1 MNRVRISDWQKIKQ
15 QHGNYLHI
23 RKGLAILCVFVM
35 VLQFGN
41 ITAYAASIDGE
52 KGTLKVSSDSSYL
65 YFNYEG
71 EWLNYLS
78 DQIQVST
85 NGGDSLGALSAI
97 ALNQNND
104 GDSSSLTVRNAWSSS
119 ISGASGSVTNSDKKE
134 NYGYKNMKW
143 NIQVP
148 IAAYGEYSFSSMTFT
163 WNGKSVTLPVT
174 NGEIT
179 TETTEEAADKE
190 MNHTTEQITEASAEE
205 NEEQTS
211 SEAGEDKK
219 EITEASTENNSQE
232 ETTESGNGNEAEIS
246 IKKDTSQDIPEN
258 KESGNGIV
266 VSGGIQIDGLYDD
279 WEDIPKTDITYDS
292 NNTDCV
298 HYGQMYTDGTN
309 IYAHFQTNALYTNPM
324 QIHLWYLTIN
334 GQQFALQIRPESNG
348 SIDWGTQIPSSEGT
362 HTNLKVFI
370 GYGSNNECDSNVVF
384 TIYDESH
391 ASDTPGDDIEFS
403 FSMERLSE
411 LTGIPVDQM
420 GTITLTNPNLG
431 GEGVTIAGSSTGPVI
446 GVVAA
451 FILVAAFLRKRSH
464 SKRKAL

>member
-1 MNRVRISDWQKIKQ
+1 MNQVKMSNRKKVKK
-15 QHGNYLHI
+15 LHENFLHT
-23 RKGLAILCVFVM
+23 KKWMALLCVFVM

-41 ITAYAASIDGE
+41 IKAYAASIDGG
-52 KGTLKVSSDSSYL
+52 KGTLKVSADSSYL
-65 YFNYEG
+65 YFSYEG
-71 EWLNYLS
+71 EWSNYLS

-85 NGGDSLGALSAI
+85 NSGDSLGALSAI

-104 GDSSSLTVRNAWSSS
+104 GDSDSLTVRNAWSSS
-119 ISGASGSVTNSDKKE
+119 ISGASGSVTNSGKKE

-148 IAAYGEYSFSSMTFT
+148 VSAYEEYSFTSMTFT
-163 WNGKSVTLPVT
+163 WGGKSVTLPVA
-174 NGEIT
+174 NGET
-179 TETTEEAADKE
+179 TTEEATSEELND
-190 MNHTTEQITEASAEE
+190 TTEHV
-205 NEEQTS
+205 
-211 SEAGEDKK
+211 
-219 EITEASTENNSQE
+219 TEASTEDDGKQKDSETGNGKENTTEVSTEDNSGE
-232 ETTESGNGNEAEIS
+232 GATESGSGNKVETSTQENS
-246 IKKDTSQDIPEN
+246 SQDIPEK
-258 KESGNGIV
+258 KEPERDII
-266 VSGGIQIDGLYDD
+266 VSGGVQIDGLYDD
-279 WEDIPKTDITYDS
+279 WKDIPKTNITYDS
-292 NNTDCV
+292 NNADCV

-391 ASDTPGDDIEFS
+391 APDTPGDDIEFS

-446 GVVAA
+446 GVLAA
-451 FILVAAFLRKRSH
+451 FILAAAFLKKRSH
-464 SKRKAL
+464 SKREAL

>member
-1 MNRVRISDWQKIKQ
+1 MNRVGISGWQKVEQ
-15 QHGNYLHI
+15 GQGNYFHI
-23 RKGLAILCVFVM
+23 RKWLAILCVFVM
-35 VLQFGN
+35 VLQFGS

-52 KGTLKVSSDSSYL
+52 KGTLKISSDSSYL
-65 YFNYEG
+65 YFSYEG
-71 EWLNYLS
+71 EWSNYLS
-78 DQIQVST
+78 EQIQVST
-85 NGGDSLGALSAI
+85 DGGDSLGSLSAI
-97 ALNQNND
+97 SLNQNND
-104 GDSSSLTVRNAWSSS
+104 GDSDSLTVRNGWSSS
-119 ISGASGSVTNSDKKE
+119 IAGASGSVTNSDKKE

-148 IAAYGEYSFSSMTFT
+148 IAAYEEYSFSSMTFT
-163 WNGKSVTLPVT
+163 WNGKSVVLPVE
-174 NGEIT
+174 NGEKI
-179 TETTEEAADKE
+179 TEEAADEE
-190 MNHTTEQITEASAEE
+190 MNNTAEQV
-205 NEEQTS
+205 
-211 SEAGEDKK
+211 
-219 EITEASTENNSQE
+219 TEASTEENEKQTTSE
-232 ETTESGNGNEAEIS
+232 AEDIEKETTEKFTEDSGQ
-246 IKKDTSQDIPEN
+246 DTSESKTSESDI
-258 KESGNGIV
+258 I
-266 VSGGIQIDGLYDD
+266 VSGGVQIDGLYDD
-279 WEDIPKTDITYDS
+279 WKDIPSTNITYDS
-292 NNTDCV
+292 NNADCV
-298 HYGQMYTDGTN
+298 HYGQMYTDGTY

-384 TIYDESH
+384 TIYDENH
-391 ASDTPGDDIEFS
+391 APDTPGDDIEFS

-451 FILVAAFLRKRSH
+451 FILAAAFLRKRSH

>member
-1 MNRVRISDWQKIKQ
+1 MNRVGINGRQKAEQ
-15 QHGNYLHI
+15 RQGNYFHI
-23 RKGLAILCVFVM
+23 RKWLAILCVSVM
-35 VLQFGN
+35 VLQFGS

-52 KGTLKVSSDSSYL
+52 KGTLKISSDSSYL
-65 YFNYEG
+65 YFSYEG
-71 EWLNYLS
+71 EWSNYLS
-78 DQIQVST
+78 EQIQVST
-85 NGGDSLGALSAI
+85 DGGDSLGALSAI
-97 ALNQNND
+97 SLNQNND
-104 GDSSSLTVRNAWSSS
+104 GDSDNLTVRNGWSSS
-119 ISGASGSVTNSDKKE
+119 IAGASGSVTNSDKKE

-163 WNGKSVTLPVT
+163 WNGKSVVLPVE

-179 TETTEEAADKE
+179 TEEAADEE
-190 MNHTTEQITEASAEE
+190 MNNTTEHV
-205 NEEQTS
+205 
-211 SEAGEDKK
+211 
-219 EITEASTENNSQE
+219 TEASTEENEKQTTSE
-232 ETTESGNGNEAEIS
+232 AEDIEKETTENFTEDS
-246 IKKDTSQDIPEN
+246 SQDTT
-258 KESGNGIV
+258 ESKTSESDII
-266 VSGGIQIDGLYDD
+266 VSGGVQIDGLYGD
-279 WEDIPKTDITYDS
+279 WKDIPSTNITYDS
-292 NNTDCV
+292 NNADCV
-298 HYGQMYTDGTN
+298 HYGQMYTDGTY

-384 TIYDESH
+384 TIYDENH
-391 ASDTPGDDIEFS
+391 APDTPGDDIEFS

-431 GEGVTIAGSSTGPVI
+431 GEGVTIAGSSTGSVI

-451 FILVAAFLRKRSH
+451 FILAAAFLRKRSH